1 MTQQHIQERLLTEVQ
16 IFERTGRSLPS
27 LRRDRLF
34 GRGIPFVKVGRQVR
48 YRESDLAAYLESLP
62 TFGGAPLPGKKAA

>member
-1 MTQQHIQERLLTEVQ
+1 MIHQHIQERLLTETQV
-16 IFERTGRSLPS
+16 FERTGRSLPS

-48 YRESDLAAYLESLP
+48 YRESDLSAYLQSLP
-62 TFGGAPLPGKKAA
+62 TFGGAALPGKVA